1 MDVYHKVL
9 LKLYEASGGRDS
21 VDVDFIALLKREG
34 FFPSLDSIKEYLHG
48 ESWMTDAPKPN
59 HVRITHW
66 GVMEAK
72 KASGT
77 SADDSNEIA
86 KHSNRL
92 LAESRELSALM
103 EKFVTTP
110 STDSFKKIQN
120 KLTEMS
126 SIAEYIKAEL

>member
-9 LKLYEASGGRDS
+9 LKLYEATGGRDS
-21 VDVDFIALLKREG
+21 VDVDFVALLKREG
-34 FFPSLDSIKEYLHG
+34 FFPSLDSIKEQLKG

-72 KASGT
+72 KASSSSGE
-77 SADDSNEIA
+77 SPNEIA

-92 LAESRELSALM
+92 LAESHELSALM
-103 EKFVTTP
+103 EKFVTMP
-110 STDSFKKIQN
+110 SADSFKRIQK
-120 KLTEMS
+120 KLAEMS
-126 SIAEYIKAEL
+126 SIAEDIKAEL